1 MLKNSLLLLLSV
13 YIQKNKRKPFPE
25 SVLPSLGKV
34 GNTALCLENIKEWI
48 QNCFYIRKYLM
59 RFLFQRICYTQ
70 IHDKGMFMLFLC
82 HHTWACNPSVH
93 VMFFV
98 VLHFRLVV
106 YIFTHLENV
115 QKDMPTNTQLERKI
129 LSKNEGFVII
139 LVKLFFFHICYHSWK
154 PITEVTYFGATG
166 IFRSTH
172 HELMWR
178 KKCGI
183 IGESFFLNVHF
194 LRKNLECSK
203 YKQYLSYCQNG
214 SFLDNYSPESI

>member
-1 MLKNSLLLLLSV
+1 
-13 YIQKNKRKPFPE
+13 
-25 SVLPSLGKV
+25 
-34 GNTALCLENIKEWI
+34 
-48 QNCFYIRKYLM
+48 
-59 RFLFQRICYTQ
+59 
-70 IHDKGMFMLFLC
+70 
-82 HHTWACNPSVH
+82 
-93 VMFFV
+93 
-98 VLHFRLVV
+98 
-106 YIFTHLENV
+106 
-115 QKDMPTNTQLERKI
+115 MPTNTQLERKI

-194 LRKNLECSK
+194 LRKNLQCSK
-203 YKQYLSYCQNG
+203 PKQYLSYRQNV
-214 SFLDNYSPESI
+214 SVSDNYSVNLANSNLKYDLRKWLKFEFRYDSLHLGHCI

>member
-1 MLKNSLLLLLSV
+1 M
-13 YIQKNKRKPFPE
+13 
-25 SVLPSLGKV
+25 LPSLTKV
-34 GNTALCLENIKEWI
+34 GNTALKKHKGFRIASISESISWGFYFKEFVTLRFMIKGCSC
-48 QNCFYIRKYLM
+48 CFMSPYLSM
-59 RFLFQRICYTQ
+59 QSFCT
-70 IHDKGMFMLFLC
+70 
-82 HHTWACNPSVH
+82 CNV
-93 VMFFV
+93 FV
-98 VLHFRLVV
+98 VEHFRLVV

-183 IGESFFLNVHF
+183 IGESFFLIVHF
-194 LRKNLECSK
+194 LRKKTYSA
-203 YKQYLSYCQNG
+203 QNIN
-214 SFLDNYSPESI
+214 STVHNVKMAQFWTIIV

>member
-1 MLKNSLLLLLSV
+1 
-13 YIQKNKRKPFPE
+13 
-25 SVLPSLGKV
+25 
-34 GNTALCLENIKEWI
+34 
-48 QNCFYIRKYLM
+48 M

-98 VLHFRLVV
+98 VVHFRLVV